1 MKKLFLLLT
10 LVAGFFMACQ
20 NNAGNADAAKT
31 GEAQEEAA
39 PTDAAVAYA
48 VDTDASIINWE
59 GYKPGKYGHNG
70 IMKLKNGSFAV
81 KDGKVESG
89 SFVINVASLECTDL
103 ADNPDKKMKLE
114 GHLKAGDFFEVEKYP
129 SGKFVMSSIAPLEGN
144 PAANSTVT
152 GNLIL
157 KDITKSIEIPANI
170 TVSEGSVSVKTPEF
184 TINRTEWGINYSSG
198 VIGTVKDQL
207 IADDVKLSIDLVAK
221 MQ

>member
-1 MKKLFLLLT
+1 
-10 LVAGFFMACQ
+10 MACQ

-31 GEAQEEAA
+31 GDAQEEAA
-39 PTDAAVAYA
+39 PTDAAVSYA
-48 VDTDASIINWE
+48 VDTDASMIKWE

-70 IMKLKNGSFAV
+70 TMKLKNGSIGV

-89 SFVINVASLECTDL
+89 SFVISVASLECTDL

-129 SGKFVMSSIAPLEGN
+129 TGKFVMTSIAPLEGN
-144 PAANSTVT
+144 ADANSTVT

-170 TVSEGSVSVKTPEF
+170 TVSDGTVSVTTPEF
-184 TINRTEWGINYSSG
+184 TINRTEWGITYNSG
-198 VIGTVKDQL
+198 VIGTIKEQM

-221 MQ
+221 TQVAAN